1 MLKSSPYSISDL
13 IKPLFGASLSILVLL
28 YLTQLSHQLWI
39 MAPFGATCVLL
50 YAAAQSPLAQPKNV
64 IVGHLVSAAIGLVF
78 VHYLPINMITIAL
91 AVALAIV
98 LMRLLGCVHPP
109 AGESIVDF
117 IECIFSALWLGFFNF
132 SSTHRHST
140 FGGDCEIDSYLATAI
155 HQILGARERCI
166 TLARMMMQK
175 V

>member
-13 IKPLFGASLSILVLL
+13 IKTLFGASLSILVLL
-28 YLTQLSHQLWI
+28 YLPQLSHQLWI

-64 IVGHLVSAAIGLVF
+64 IVGHLVSAAIGWAF

-98 LMRLLGCVHPP
+98 LMRLLGCVHLP
-109 AGESIVDF
+109 AGANPLLILLSASSVHYGWDF
-117 IECIFSALWLGFFNF
+117 LIFPVLTGTLLLVVIARLIHILQQQCIKYWEQEKDASPSL
-132 SSTHRHST
+132 
-140 FGGDCEIDSYLATAI
+140 E
-155 HQILGARERCI
+155 
-166 TLARMMMQK
+166 
-175 V
+175 

>member
-13 IKPLFGASLSILVLL
+13 IKTLFGASLSILVLL

-64 IVGHLVSAAIGLVF
+64 IVGHLVSAAIGLAF
-78 VHYLPINMITIAL
+78 VHYLPINIITIAL

-98 LMRLLGCVHPP
+98 LMQLLGCVHPP
-109 AGESIVDF
+109 AGANPLLILLSASSVHYGWDF
-117 IECIFSALWLGFFNF
+117 LIFPVLTGAVLLVVIA
-132 SSTHRHST
+132 R
-140 FGGDCEIDSYLATAI
+140 LI
-155 HQILGARERCI
+155 HILQQQFIKYWEQDKDASPSLE
-166 TLARMMMQK
+166 
-175 V
+175 

>member
-13 IKPLFGASLSILVLL
+13 IKTLFGASLSIMVLL

-64 IVGHLVSAAIGLVF
+64 IVGHIVSAAIGLVF
-78 VHYLPINMITIAL
+78 AHYLPINMITIAL

-98 LMRLLGCVHPP
+98 LMQLLGCVHPP
-109 AGESIVDF
+109 AGANPLLILLSASSMHYTWSFLIFPVF
-117 IECIFSALWLGFFNF
+117 TGAVLLVVIARLIHILQQQCIKYWVQEKDASPSL
-132 SSTHRHST
+132 
-140 FGGDCEIDSYLATAI
+140 
-155 HQILGARERCI
+155 
-166 TLARMMMQK
+166 
-175 V
+175 

>member
-13 IKPLFGASLSILVLL
+13 IKTLFGVSLSILVLL

-64 IVGHLVSAAIGLVF
+64 IVGHLVSAAIGLAF
-78 VHYLPINMITIAL
+78 VHYLPINIITIAL

-98 LMRLLGCVHPP
+98 LMQLLGCVHPP
-109 AGESIVDF
+109 AGANPLLILLSASSVHYGWDF
-117 IECIFSALWLGFFNF
+117 LIFPVLTGAVLLVVIARLIHILQQQCIKYWVQEKDASPSL
-132 SSTHRHST
+132 
-140 FGGDCEIDSYLATAI
+140 E
-155 HQILGARERCI
+155 
-166 TLARMMMQK
+166 
-175 V
+175 

>member
-13 IKPLFGASLSILVLL
+13 IKTLFGASLSILVLL

-78 VHYLPINMITIAL
+78 VHYLPINKSPS
-91 AVALAIV
+91 
-98 LMRLLGCVHPP
+98 H
-109 AGESIVDF
+109 
-117 IECIFSALWLGFFNF
+117 
-132 SSTHRHST
+132 
-140 FGGDCEIDSYLATAI
+140 
-155 HQILGARERCI
+155 
-166 TLARMMMQK
+166 
-175 V
+175 

>member
-13 IKPLFGASLSILVLL
+13 IKTLFGASLSILVLL

-64 IVGHLVSAAIGLVF
+64 IVGHLVSAAIGLAF
-78 VHYLPINMITIAL
+78 VHYLPINIITIAL

-98 LMRLLGCVHPP
+98 LMQLLGCVHPP
-109 AGESIVDF
+109 AGANPLLILLSASSVHYGWDFLIFPVLTGTVLLVVIARLIHILQQQSIKYWEQEKDASPSL
-117 IECIFSALWLGFFNF
+117 E
-132 SSTHRHST
+132 
-140 FGGDCEIDSYLATAI
+140 
-155 HQILGARERCI
+155 
-166 TLARMMMQK
+166 
-175 V
+175 

>member
-13 IKPLFGASLSILVLL
+13 IKTLFGASLSILVLL

-98 LMRLLGCVHPP
+98 LMRLLGCVHLP
-109 AGESIVDF
+109 AGANPLLILLSASSVHYGWDF
-117 IECIFSALWLGFFNF
+117 LIFPVLTGTLLLVVIARLIHILQQQCIKSWEQEKDASPSL
-132 SSTHRHST
+132 
-140 FGGDCEIDSYLATAI
+140 E
-155 HQILGARERCI
+155 
-166 TLARMMMQK
+166 
-175 V
+175 